1 MTKKEFLNII
11 DSGDQELIKNHIS
24 DPVFK
29 NFMQEVQNDFKQY
42 QEDLKKQYQGEKDIE
57 KKTIFNIVN
66 ENKNT
71 KSNPK
76 ELKLNKN
83 QNDYDFYLDTID
95 SFGEN
100 HKPEQVKGNVLVCYF
115 NEDRMT
121 LDVKGMYHDVK
132 VINFDNEF
140 VFVTDGETFNEI
152 GDQEPAGSKTLEGVL
167 KYLYDLND
175 ITIDKNI
182 FNTGA
187 DYFIIATLD

>member
-11 DSGDQELIKNHIS
+11 DSGDQELIKNHIN
-24 DPVFK
+24 DPLFK

-42 QEDLKKQYQGEKDIE
+42 KEDVKKRYQEEKDIE
-57 KKTIFNIVN
+57 KKTIFNIIN

-100 HKPEQVKGNVLVCYF
+100 HKPEQVKGNVLVCHF

-187 DYFIIATLD
+187 DYFVIVTD